1 MDKLRNPLLLNPH
14 PDKSVHFLLPPFSQ
28 GLPEYVFV
36 YRSFSLLCLHSKYPR
51 FRGYQLYVGLPCIF
65 TPRIFSP
72 DRPVILFAK
81 TPIPTE

>member
-14 PDKSVHFLLPPFSQ
+14 PDKSVHFLLPPFHRAC
-28 GLPEYVFV
+28 LNMYLYTV
-36 YRSFSLLCLHSKYPR
+36 LCLHSKYPR

-72 DRPVILFAK
+72 DRSVILFAK